1 MSVTEPARTAARQAV
16 PELRDL
22 RSFRRVLG
30 AVLMPIG
37 PAVVAVLRLVA
48 QDDTHL
54 GERIAASQESQF
66 WFGLAGWLVLFTL
79 VPGAYAAVHLARRRR
94 PVLAAWT
101 GAFLIPGYLG
111 MTALIAPEAAAHAGL
126 AIGLSPQVAS
136 ELAAAAYGAPGV
148 AVPVLV
154 FVLGHIVGVVLLGVL
169 AIRARLLPVAFGV
182 ALAASQ
188 VVHLIATI
196 LGLSWLDFIGWGTTA
211 VGMGLL
217 GWRMLHTPDDE
228 WDLPPEG
235 TSGSAAGVRA
245 DVD

>member
-1 MSVTEPARTAARQAV
+1 MSAVETPRTAARHAV
-16 PELRDL
+16 PGVRDL

-37 PAVVAVLRLVA
+37 PAVVAVLRLLS
-48 QDDTHL
+48 QDDTQL
-54 GERIAASQESQF
+54 GERLAASPESQV
-66 WFGLAGWLVLFTL
+66 WYALAGWVVLFTL

-111 MTALIAPEAAAHAGL
+111 MTALMAPEAAAHAGL
-126 AIGLSPQVAS
+126 AIGLSPGVAS
-136 ELAAAAYGAPGV
+136 ELAGAAFGAPGI

-154 FVLGHIVGVVLLGVL
+154 FVVGHIVGVVLLGVL
-169 AIRARLLPVAFGV
+169 AIRARLMPVAFGV

-188 VVHLIATI
+188 VVHLVATI
-196 LGLSWLDFIGWGTTA
+196 LGLPWLDFIGWGTTA
-211 VGMGLL
+211 LGMGLL

-228 WDLPPEG
+228 WDLPPE
-235 TSGSAAGVRA
+235 SR
-245 DVD
+245 

>member
-1 MSVTEPARTAARQAV
+1 MSAVETPRTAARHDV
-16 PELRDL
+16 PQVRDP

-30 AVLMPIG
+30 ALLMPIG

-54 GERIAASQESQF
+54 GERIAESPGSQL
-66 WFGLAGWLVLFTL
+66 WYGIAGWLVLFTL

-111 MTALIAPEAAAHAGL
+111 MTALIAPGAAAHAGL
-126 AIGLSPQVAS
+126 AIGLAPAVAS
-136 ELAAAAYGAPGV
+136 ELAGAAFGAPGV

-154 FVLGHIVGVVLLGVL
+154 FVVGHIVGVVLLGVL
-169 AIRARLLPVAFGV
+169 AIRARLLPAAFGV

-188 VVHLIATI
+188 VVHLVATI
-196 LGLSWLDFIGWGTTA
+196 LGLPWLDFIGWGTTA
-211 VGMGLL
+211 LGMGLL

-228 WDLPPEG
+228 WDLPPQ
-235 TSGSAAGVRA
+235 A
-245 DVD
+245 